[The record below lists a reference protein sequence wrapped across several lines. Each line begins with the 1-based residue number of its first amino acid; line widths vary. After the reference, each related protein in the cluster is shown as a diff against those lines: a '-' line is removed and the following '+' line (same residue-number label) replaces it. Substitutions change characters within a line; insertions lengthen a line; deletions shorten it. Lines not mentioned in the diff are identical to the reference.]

1 MKQLS
6 IQKKIVL
13 WFSAMLLIIVLFIS
27 AMTFAIASS
36 VLNENI
42 RERLYDEVK
51 CAELDS
57 LYYHSFLTHSTAHY
71 DLCAGIHSLDFLEC
85 LDTVHYRHFD
95 VHQHGI
101 GVTLQC
107 IIDGLLAIFRP

>member
-42 RERLYDEVK
+42 RERLYDMVTVNVNEIEYWNRLTDTK
-51 CAELDS
+51 EEPGDQ
-57 LYYHSFLTHSTAHY
+57 FLKYESGWLEI
-71 DLCAGIHSLDFLEC
+71 DDDF
-85 LDTVHYRHFD
+85 F
-95 VHQHGI
+95 
-101 GVTLQC
+101 
-107 IIDGLLAIFRP
+107 